1 MANQRIK
8 GIIVEI
14 GGDTTKLGKAL
25 KDISEKNSKLSGE
38 LSSINRLLKLDPNNT
53 ELLTQKQK
61 VLAETI
67 SNTKEKLEALK
78 SAEAQL
84 QEQAERGDV
93 TEAQMRELR
102 REIIDTT
109 NKLQKCEAAAKET
122 AEAIERVGNNADG
135 TSSELKEVA
144 DNTEN
149 AEKASEDL
157 GSSLDGTL
165 STGFKT
171 VIAVATAASAALVG
185 CAESSREYRNEM
197 GKLDTS
203 FTTSGHNSETA
214 KNTYKDLQGVLG
226 ETDQAVEASNH
237 LAKLADTEEDLSK
250 ATHALTGVYATF
262 GASLPVEAL
271 AESANESARSG
282 AIAGNLADAINWA
295 AKAGETFGVT
305 MKESTEEN
313 EEWNKSV
320 QEAQTAEDYFNLAL
334 QECNDEQERQQLII
348 ETLTDLY
355 GDAADQ
361 YKKTNEEIIRSN
373 EANEEWNETI
383 AEVGENVEPV
393 ITDIKKFGTELV
405 KNAED
410 PLKRATAYVRNTVLP
425 TLNSMSSWA
434 FSNIPTIKSL
444 VVGATATLVAYKVA
458 TISVEVAHKGLTGAI
473 MATTVAQ
480 KALNIAQAATPWGLA
495 AAAIAGVLTALVTYA
510 TQVDETSKKVDT
522 LTEEERQ
529 LISAANETAQ
539 ALRNQKTAAEEA
551 SGGIVA
557 QMDYVKGLANEL
569 QTLSDKSGKVKEA
582 DQARAQFILNELNTA
597 LGTEYQMTDGI
608 IQKYDE
614 LATSVYEVIEAKTA
628 NALLEA
634 NNDTYV
640 AAIQAEDALL
650 KAATTAQTDYNAQ
663 KEKTIQAQE
672 KYQKAYEELQK
683 KIADNAYYTSS
694 RQGEAEEARVKAYKL
709 LWENEQKILEEKNNA
724 YEEALTNQKEN
735 LAIQENYAA
744 AQEAVL
750 QKNYSEV
757 KKILSGK
764 SVKFYEYADH
774 VDEATAKAVDKLF
787 KEAYEAGI
795 AAEKIK
801 QNFEQGIE
809 GYTAGM
815 KLEAESAADQAF
827 DAWADAYIKANG
839 IGKDIGTGL
848 VDGIESTRNALMTQM
863 EELIADLLGTA
874 RDEADCHSP
883 SRKMVDFGEDLG
895 EGPIIGLENK
905 TNAMLKT
912 ARNQVSCVLDVYN
925 KGFDPTGQTVVNRIN
940 KQDVQ
945 RQSYELTKAATQSK
959 GGVNLGGI
967 SFHIDKFV
975 NSTDKDIH
983 QLTEE
988 VMEVAENYI
997 RRKDEAFA

>member
-1 MANQRIK
+1 MASQRIK

-25 KDISEKNSKLSGE
+25 KDISEKNSKLSSE

-53 ELLTQKQK
+53 ELLAQKQK

-78 SAEAQL
+78 SVEKQL

-93 TEAQMRELR
+93 TEAQMRDLR

-109 NKLQKCEAAAKET
+109 NKLQKCEVAAKET
-122 AEAIERVGNNADG
+122 AEAIERVGNNADD
-135 TSSELKEVA
+135 TSSDLKEVA
-144 DNTEN
+144 DSAEDAEN
-149 AEKASEDL
+149 ASEDL

-197 GKLDTS
+197 KKLDTS
-203 FTTSGHNSETA
+203 FNTSGHSSETA
-214 KNTYKDLQGVLG
+214 KKTYKDLQSILG

-237 LAKLADTEEDLSK
+237 LAKLANTEENLSK

-295 AKAGETFGVT
+295 AKAGEKFGVT

-320 QEAQTAEDYFNLAL
+320 QEAQTAEDFFNLAL

-383 AEVGENVEPV
+383 AEMGENVEPV
-393 ITDIKKFGTELV
+393 ITDIKKFGTDLV

-410 PLKRATAYVRNTVLP
+410 PLKRATSYVRNTVLP

-480 KALNIAQAATPWGLA
+480 KALTLAQAATPWGLA
-495 AAAIAGVLTALVTYA
+495 AVAIAGVMTALVTYA
-510 TQVDETSKKVDT
+510 VQVDEASKKVDV

-539 ALRNQKTAAEEA
+539 ALRDQKAAAEETC
-551 SGGIVA
+551 GGIVA
-557 QMDYVKGLANEL
+557 QMDRTKELANEL
-569 QTLSDKSGKVKEA
+569 QTLADKSGKVKEA
-582 DQARAQFILNELNTA
+582 DQTRVQFILNELNEA

-614 LATSVYEVIEAKTA
+614 LTESVYEAIEAKTA
-628 NALLEA
+628 NALLDA
-634 NNDTYV
+634 NFDAYLTAY
-640 AAIQAEDALL
+640 QAEDELL
-650 KAATTAQTDYNAQ
+650 KAITETRKDYNAQ
-663 KEKTIQAQE
+663 QEKTLQAQE
-672 KYQKAYEELQK
+672 KYQKTLEEFQK
-683 KIADNAYYTSS
+683 IGT
-694 RQGEAEEARVKAYKL
+694 EAALYAVDTRKKE
-709 LWENEQKILEEKNNA
+709 WEDEKKILEEKEKA
-724 YEEALTNQKEN
+724 YNDSLVNYQEAKATM
-735 LAIQENYAA
+735 ENYV
-744 AQEAVL
+744 EAEKAIL
-750 QKNYSEV
+750 EKNYTQATELL
-757 KKILSGK
+757 KGK
-764 SVKFYEYADH
+764 SVIYHDYADH
-774 VDEATAKAVDKLF
+774 VDKATQEATEALF
-787 KEAYEAGI
+787 KEAFDAGI
-795 AAEKIK
+795 AAKKTK

-809 GYTAGM
+809 GYTKGM
-815 KLEAESAADQAF
+815 QLEAESAYNQAF
-827 DAWADAYIKANG
+827 GAWADAYIKANG

-848 VDGIESTRNALMTQM
+848 VDGIESTRNTLMTQM

-883 SRKMVDFGEDLG
+883 SRKMIDFGEDLG

-905 TNAMLKT
+905 TEAMLKT
-912 ARNQVSCVLDVYN
+912 ARNQVSRMLDVYN
-925 KGFDPTGQTVVNRIN
+925 KGFEPTGQTVVNRIN

-945 RQSYELTKAATQSK
+945 RQSYELTKAATKSK
-959 GGVNLGGI
+959 GEIKLGGI
-967 SFHIDKFV
+967 TLHIDKFV